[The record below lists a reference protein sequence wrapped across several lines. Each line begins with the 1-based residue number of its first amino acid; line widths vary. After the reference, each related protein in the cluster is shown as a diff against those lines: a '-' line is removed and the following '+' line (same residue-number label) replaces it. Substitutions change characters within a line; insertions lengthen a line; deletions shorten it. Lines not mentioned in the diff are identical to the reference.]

1 MHLNRIE
8 IIGNVGQDPNIRNR
22 QTDGKSIVTF
32 SVATS
37 KKYKSAD
44 GSTKEEVQWHR
55 VTAFPGTS
63 EYVIACHT
71 KKGCTLFC
79 AGEMHYDS
87 YTNQQTGLQQW
98 TATIHL
104 REFQMLRNPHNKNE
118 NGAEEQANAA
128 NAAAANAAPDPDDD

>member
-8 IIGNVGQDPNIRNR
+8 IIGNVGQDPNIKNR
-22 QTDGKSIVTF
+22 QSDGKPIVTF

-37 KKYKSAD
+37 KRYKTAD
-44 GSTKEEVQWHR
+44 GEQREDTQWHK

-71 KKGCTLFC
+71 KKGSCVFC

-87 YTNQQTGLQQW
+87 YMNQQTGQTQYY
-98 TATIHL
+98 ATIHL
-104 REFQMLRNPHNKNE
+104 REFQMLSKPAKTQEENNSSTNEQQNPQNE
-118 NGAEEQANAA
+118 DE
-128 NAAAANAAPDPDDD
+128 DLTF

>member
-8 IIGNVGQDPNIRNR
+8 IIGNVGQDPNIKNR
-22 QTDGKSIVTF
+22 QSDGKPIVTF

-37 KKYKSAD
+37 KRYKTAEGEQRED
-44 GSTKEEVQWHR
+44 TQWHK

-71 KKGCTLFC
+71 KKGSCVFC

-87 YTNQQTGLQQW
+87 YMNQQTGQTQYY
-98 TATIHL
+98 ATIHL
-104 REFQMLRNPHNKNE
+104 REFQMLSKPAKSAE
-118 NGAEEQANAA
+118 NGAQETGNAQDQEQEEDL
-128 NAAAANAAPDPDDD
+128 PF

>member
-8 IIGNVGQDPNIRNR
+8 IIGNVGQDPNIKNR
-22 QTDGKSIVTF
+22 QSDGKPIVTF

-37 KKYKSAD
+37 KRYKTAD
-44 GSTKEEVQWHR
+44 GEQREDTQWHK

-71 KKGCTLFC
+71 KKGSCVFC

-87 YTNQQTGLQQW
+87 YMNQQTGQTQYY
-98 TATIHL
+98 ATIHL
-104 REFQMLRNPHNKNE
+104 REFQMLSKPTKSAE
-118 NGAEEQANAA
+118 NGTPETGNAQDQEQDEDL
-128 NAAAANAAPDPDDD
+128 PF

>member
-8 IIGNVGQDPNIRNR
+8 IIGNVGQDPNIKNR
-22 QTDGKSIVTF
+22 QSDGKPIVTF

-37 KKYKSAD
+37 KRYKTSD
-44 GSTKEEVQWHR
+44 GEQREDTQWHK

-71 KKGCTLFC
+71 KKGSCVFC

-87 YTNQQTGLQQW
+87 YMNQQTGQTQYY
-98 TATIHL
+98 ATIHL
-104 REFQMLRNPHNKNE
+104 REFQMLSKPAKNAE
-118 NGAEEQANAA
+118 NGTPETGNAQDQEQEEDL
-128 NAAAANAAPDPDDD
+128 PF

>member
-8 IIGNVGQDPNIRNR
+8 IIGNVGQDPNIKNR
-22 QTDGKSIVTF
+22 QSDGKPIVTF

-37 KKYKSAD
+37 KRYKTAD
-44 GSTKEEVQWHR
+44 GEQREDTQWHK

-71 KKGCTLFC
+71 KKGSCVFC

-87 YTNQQTGLQQW
+87 YTNQQTGQTQYY
-98 TATIHL
+98 ATIHL
-104 REFQMLRNPHNKNE
+104 REFQMLSKPAKNAE
-118 NGAEEQANAA
+118 NDAQETGNAQDQEQDEDL
-128 NAAAANAAPDPDDD
+128 PF

>member
-8 IIGNVGQDPNIRNR
+8 IIGNVGQDPNIKNR
-22 QTDGKSIVTF
+22 QSDGKPIVTF

-37 KKYKSAD
+37 ERYKTAD
-44 GSTKEEVQWHR
+44 GEQREDTQWHK

-71 KKGCTLFC
+71 KKGSCVFC

-87 YTNQQTGLQQW
+87 YMNQQTGQTQYY
-98 TATIHL
+98 ATIHL
-104 REFQMLRNPHNKNE
+104 REFQMLSKPAKSSE
-118 NGAEEQANAA
+118 NGTQETGNAQDQEQEEDL
-128 NAAAANAAPDPDDD
+128 PF

>member
-8 IIGNVGQDPNIRNR
+8 IIGNVGQDPNIKNR
-22 QTDGKSIVTF
+22 QSDGKPIVTF

-37 KKYKSAD
+37 KRYKTAD
-44 GSTKEEVQWHR
+44 GEQREDTQWHK

-71 KKGCTLFC
+71 KKGSCVFC

-87 YTNQQTGLQQW
+87 YMNQQTSQTQYY
-98 TATIHL
+98 ATIHL
-104 REFQMLRNPHNKNE
+104 REFQMLSKPAKTQEENNSSTNEQQNPQNE
-118 NGAEEQANAA
+118 DEDL
-128 NAAAANAAPDPDDD
+128 PF

>member
-8 IIGNVGQDPNIRNR
+8 IIGNVGQDPNIKNR
-22 QTDGKSIVTF
+22 QSDGKPIVTF

-37 KKYKSAD
+37 KRYKTAD
-44 GSTKEEVQWHR
+44 GEQREDTQWHK

-71 KKGCTLFC
+71 KKGSCVFC

-87 YTNQQTGLQQW
+87 YMNQQTGQTQYY
-98 TATIHL
+98 ATIHL
-104 REFQMLRNPHNKNE
+104 REFQMLSKPAKSAE
-118 NGAEEQANAA
+118 NVTQETGNAQDQEQEEDL
-128 NAAAANAAPDPDDD
+128 PF

>member
-8 IIGNVGQDPNIRNR
+8 IIGNVGQDPNIKNR
-22 QTDGKSIVTF
+22 QSDGKPIVTF

-37 KKYKSAD
+37 KRYKTAD
-44 GSTKEEVQWHR
+44 GEQREDTQWHK

-71 KKGCTLFC
+71 KKGSCVYC

-87 YTNQQTGLQQW
+87 YMNQQTGQTQYY
-98 TATIHL
+98 ATIHL
-104 REFQMLRNPHNKNE
+104 REFQMLSKPAKSSE
-118 NGAEEQANAA
+118 NGTPETGNAQDQEQEEDL
-128 NAAAANAAPDPDDD
+128 PF